1 MTKKKS
7 AYPEYRKARDEM
19 QELLRAQKNIEL
31 FFETYYRQT
40 KAWII
45 VSGHIKKKEVDY
57 ECLLRR
63 IVFVN
68 KSVK

>member
-31 FFETYYRQT
+31 FFEEEKNHRENEQT
-40 KAWII
+40 
-45 VSGHIKKKEVDY
+45 
-57 ECLLRR
+57 R
-63 IVFVN
+63 
-68 KSVK
+68 